1 MSTKLKYHKN
11 YTELGAV
18 YQLILPLSLE
28 GLVPDDDSVRLLSHE
43 LEDLD
48 YSLLYQAHSAKGRN
62 PAVDPKT
69 MFKILTYA
77 YSQNIYSSRRIE
89 KACRRDVNFM
99 WLLAG
104 QKAPDHSTI
113 ARFRAGFLSE
123 ACEGLFYQMVRRLNQ
138 MGELS
143 KETIFI
149 DGTKLEACANKYTFV
164 WKKSVGKW
172 EEKMFLNIQEAVAML
187 NQEYAQ
193 SFRISEGSKVQDLQK
208 ICRFLEQLCEE
219 QHAVFVHGRG
229 KRRSRNQRYMELFR
243 RFLERQTV
251 YDWHAASFRGRNNY
265 RKTDPDATFMH
276 MKDDHMRNAQLKPGY
291 NVQIGVDSEY
301 IVSTDIFQDRN
312 DVWTLIP
319 FLKTMEKNLGFCY
332 PSVTADS
339 GYESEEGYA
348 YLRERKQKPCIK
360 PQTYEK
366 WKKRSFKQDIS
377 KRENMRYEET
387 TDTYT
392 CHAGK
397 KLKPLFIKKQ
407 KSKSGY
413 ESKVTVYECENCT
426 GCLHKEKRTRAKGNK
441 RLYISKNF
449 LEKRQE
455 SYENILS
462 EKGVLYRMNRSI
474 QVEGAFGVL
483 KNDYEFQRFLL
494 RGKTKVKLEILLLC
508 MGYNLN
514 KLHAKIQNERTGKH
528 LFPVKET
535 A

>member
-1 MSTKLKYHKN
+1 MTSKIKYQKN
-11 YTELGAV
+11 YTEFNET
-18 YQLILPLSLE
+18 YQLVLPLSLE
-28 GLVPDDDSVRLLSHE
+28 GFVPDDDSVRLLSHE
-43 LEDLD
+43 LEELD
-48 YSLLYQAHSAKGRN
+48 YTLLYKAYSSKGRN

-77 YSQNIYSSRRIE
+77 YSQNIYSSRKIE
-89 KACRRDVNFM
+89 QACRRDINFM

-113 ARFRAGFLSE
+113 ARFRTGFLAE
-123 ACEGLFYQMVRRLNQ
+123 ACEDLFYQMVRRLKDAE
-138 MGELS
+138 ELS
-143 KETIFI
+143 METVFI

-172 EEKMFLNIQEAVAML
+172 EEKMFHKIQEAVRLL
-187 NQEYAQ
+187 NHDYMQ
-193 SFRISEGSKVQDLQK
+193 SFTVNAESRAQDLQK
-208 ICRFLEQLCEE
+208 ISDYLEEKCQQDGTE
-219 QHAVFVHGRG
+219 FVYGRG
-229 KRRSRNQRYMELFR
+229 RRKSKNQKYLELFQ
-243 RFLERQTV
+243 RFRERQVT
-251 YDWHAASFRGRNNY
+251 YDWHTASFQGRNNY
-265 RKTDPDATFMH
+265 CKTDPDATFMH

-291 NVQIGVDSEY
+291 NIQIGVDSEY
-301 IVSTDIFQDRN
+301 IVSADVFQDRN
-312 DVWTLIP
+312 DVWTLVP
-319 FLKTMEKNLGFCY
+319 FLKMMDKKLGFRY

-339 GYESEEGYA
+339 GYESEEGYT
-348 YLRERKQKPCIK
+348 YLRSSGQKPYIK

-377 KRENMRYEET
+377 KRENMEYDKE

-397 KLKPLFIKKQ
+397 KLKALFVKKQ

-413 ESKVTVYECENCT
+413 ESEVTVYECEDCANCP
-426 GCLHKEKRTRAKGNK
+426 HKEKCTRAKGNK
-441 RLYISKNF
+441 RLYISKSF

-462 EKGVLYRMNRSI
+462 ETGIQYRMNRSI

-514 KLHAKIQNERTGKH
+514 KLHAKIQKERTRTY
-528 LFPVKET
+528 LFEVQS